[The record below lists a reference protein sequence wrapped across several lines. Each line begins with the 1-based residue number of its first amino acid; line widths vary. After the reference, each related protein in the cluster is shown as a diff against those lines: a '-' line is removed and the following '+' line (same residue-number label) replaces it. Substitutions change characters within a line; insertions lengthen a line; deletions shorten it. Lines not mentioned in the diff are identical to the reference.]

1 MESGDK
7 IMKRLTMH
15 ANVQS
20 LTEYVGVTRCAD
32 NTWCCGGQGSGCC
45 SISSRL
51 FALAATVGPATASTS
66 ISDSMSVTKPTMSSG
81 PVNGI
86 VSAIST
92 VKVSTSTT
100 LDPTSTPRVPAKS
113 LSVAATTGIAVGVAT
128 VVILLSII
136 AILVIKLKKKKDG
149 NAGLPKDVVQE
160 QQEGAMYGQGGIM
173 PYELGAE
180 SRAVELG
187 KRDTAEL
194 SGYRGPVEIGDAA
207 QSRQ

>member
-100 LDPTSTPRVPAKS
+100 LDPTSTPRVPS
-113 LSVAATTGIAVGVAT
+113 QRCSNDWN
-128 VVILLSII
+128 SSWCR
-136 AILVIKLKKKKDG
+136 
-149 NAGLPKDVVQE
+149 N
-160 QQEGAMYGQGGIM
+160 GGDFALNHCY
-173 PYELGAE
+173 PGDQ
-180 SRAVELG
+180 VEE
-187 KRDTAEL
+187 KEAR
-194 SGYRGPVEIGDAA
+194 
-207 QSRQ
+207 